1 MTSVGRRLLGAA
13 AKSKTGSCRLTE
25 TEEAKIIAKYGSV
38 TRFLRMKV
46 DEEMQKELAE

>member
-1 MTSVGRRLLGAA
+1 MGRAALGSA

-25 TEEAKIIAKYGSV
+25 AEERIIKAKYGSV

-46 DEEMQKELAE
+46 DEEMQKELGK